1 MLKEIARANTL
12 LMFIVNAYL
21 VETGL
26 AKAKMVPPNYKH
38 MFLFE
43 RLEREV
49 RRKKRGIWSLV
60 KRS

>member
-21 VETGL
+21 ETGL

>member
-21 VETGL
+21 ETGL
-26 AKAKMVPPNYKH
+26 AKAKMVPPNYKL
-38 MFLFE
+38 FLFE
-43 RLEREV
+43 RLEREA
-49 RRKKRGIWSLV
+49 RLGKRGIWSLV